1 MDNYFAEF
9 RIGKFDYRGSG
20 RRNCWLVLNVDLWQ
34 EWKGDDHVLFLPKK
48 QTGRSCFNIRC
59 VVRNAPCNKNLE
71 WVPFSDIWKHP
82 RGAQMMELLDKSHVY
97 KGLLYMSIKYPSKG
111 NWKELAT
118 IEPSDYE
125 WLKRMYKEEAY
136 VCEI

>member
-1 MDNYFAEF
+1 MEDIFAEF

-20 RRNCWLVLNVDLWQ
+20 RRNCWLVLVVDLVQ
-34 EWKGDDHVLFLPKK
+34 EWAGDDHILFLPKK
-48 QTGRSCFNIRC
+48 QTGRSRVCIRC

-71 WVPFSDIWKHP
+71 WVPFADIWKHS
-82 RGAQMMELLDKSHVY
+82 RGAEMMELLDKSHVY
-97 KGLLYMSIKYPSKG
+97 KGLLYMSIKYPEPF
-111 NWKELAT
+111 NV

-125 WLKRMYKEEAY
+125 WLERMYKEEAY